1 MSETARARAFI
12 FTTLRD
18 DATVAGLVGARIY
31 HAVAPADAQYPF
43 VVFQLLSGGTDLRG
57 VGMTRIWA
65 APLYLIKAICKGTS
79 SGSIEPV
86 VNAIDI
92 ALHGASGT
100 VTNGVIVECFRE
112 RPFELP
118 SDENGVMFMALGG
131 EYRIRVQQV

>member
-1 MSETARARAFI
+1 MSETARARAWI
-12 FTTLRD
+12 YTTLMND
-18 DATVAGLVGARIY
+18 PVVLGLVGNRVY

-43 VVFQLLSGGTDLRG
+43 VIFQLRSGGNDLRG

-65 APLYLIKAICKGTS
+65 EPLYLIKAICKGTS

-86 VNAIDI
+86 VNAIDA
-92 ALHGASGT
+92 ALHGKSGT

-118 SDENGVMFMALGG
+118 TDENGTMYMQLGG
-131 EYRIRVQQV
+131 EYHFRVQQA